1 MDWLTF
7 FSKLIEHCTW
17 PGVLL
22 FIAIRYRKTIV
33 ALASSLNSIKVGDF
47 VDANFSR
54 EAAKIATVSEVE
66 LPPSGVNFEQQEV
79 ENKLLE
85 LPPRLAILDAW
96 KIVENSIDEFIVNKN
111 VGSTAMSSGYP
122 SKLPPIRKISELRR
136 AEYITAHQ
144 AEMLDSLRKL
154 RNEVV
159 HGPYGLE
166 PSQVDA
172 INYVKSALAFSNLF
186 KMNINLDNK

>member
-7 FSKLIEHCTW
+7 FSKLIEHCAW

-22 FIAIRYRKTIV
+22 FVAIRYRNTLV
-33 ALASSLNSIKVGDF
+33 TLANSLSSIKVGDF
-47 VDANFSR
+47 VDANFSH

-66 LPPSGVNFEQQEV
+66 LPQPEDNHEQQEV

-96 KIVENSIDEFIVNKN
+96 KIVENSIEEFIINKN
-111 VGSTAMSSGYP
+111 VGSTTMSSIHP
-122 SKLPPIRKISELRR
+122 SKLPSIRKISDLRQ

-144 AEMLDSLRKL
+144 AEILNSLRKL
-154 RNEVV
+154 RNEVM

-172 INYVKSALAFSNLF
+172 INYVKSALAFSNFF
-186 KMNINLDNK
+186 KININLDNK